1 MNEIGYD
8 DLCRMIL
15 GAVDQICLHSDELSL
30 LDAEVGDGDHGVT
43 MRRAMEKAAAVISAH
58 SGQDVSSLLDEIGWA
73 LMSIDGGATGPLFGS
88 LFLGMSEASAG
99 KSTLDLKDFAGLF
112 AGGLAS
118 LQQQS
123 KARLGDKTL
132 MDALIPAVEALQ
144 AQSAQSQD
152 ILAALRAGALA
163 ARAGSNATANL
174 VAHFGRAK
182 YQGERTLGK
191 LDPGSVSM
199 AYFFEGL
206 LAGLEKQ
213 ISTPGTPI

>member
-1 MNEIGYD
+1 M
-8 DLCRMIL
+8 
-15 GAVDQICLHSDELSL
+15 
-30 LDAEVGDGDHGVT
+30 
-43 MRRAMEKAAAVISAH
+43 
-58 SGQDVSSLLDEIGWA
+58 
-73 LMSIDGGATGPLFGS
+73 
-88 LFLGMSEASAG
+88 
-99 KSTLDLKDFAGLF
+99 KDFAGLF
-112 AGGLAS
+112 AGGLAN

-144 AQSAQSQD
+144 AQSAHTQD
-152 ILAALRAGALA
+152 ILVALRAGAQA
-163 ARAGSNATANL
+163 ARAGSNATATL

-213 ISTPGTPI
+213 ISTPSTPI